1 MKNDS
6 IAKKIIGNP
15 RRLSIIRL
23 FDPWK
28 SRLCTC
34 PLKYSLHPYT
44 GCSHRCLYCY
54 ATAYIGRKPSTPK
67 KDLWKRLKHDLRFI
81 NKELIVELS
90 TSSDPYPPLEL
101 WMFLTRKTL
110 EILATNNVKV
120 LITTKSDLVIRDI
133 DVLLST
139 PSAVMITITSL
150 DRDLVKKLEPG
161 APSPERRIDAIRIL
175 SENKVPVGARIDPV
189 IPGLNDDPYML
200 GELVQAIVD
209 AGAIHIVTS
218 TYKARPD
225 NFRRMVEAFPDL
237 SSYWR
242 KLYYEEGIKMHGYHY
257 LRQDVRRE
265 LLKPIVTEARKH
277 GITYATCREGF
288 LGKEYFN
295 SPSCDGSHLIKYSP
309 KYVEDQGSIKKSYR
323 IL

>member
-1 MKNDS
+1 MKKS
-6 IAKKIIGNP
+6 HGYIGKL
-15 RRLSIIRL
+15 RVIRV
-23 FDPWK
+23 FDPWN
-28 SRLCTC
+28 SPLCTC

-44 GCSHRCLYCY
+44 GCSHGCLYCY
-54 ATAYIGRKPSTPK
+54 ATAYIGRRPSSPK
-67 KDLWKRLKHDLRFI
+67 KDFWKRLRHDLRFV
-81 NKELIVELS
+81 NRELIIELS
-90 TSSDPYPPLEL
+90 TSSDPYPPLEEWL
-101 WMFLTRKTL
+101 YLTRGAL
-110 EILATNNVKV
+110 EILASNNMNI

-150 DRDLVKKLEPG
+150 DNDLVKKLEPG
-161 APSPERRIDAIRIL
+161 APSPDRRIHAIRIL
-175 SENKVPVGARIDPV
+175 SENKVPVGVRIDPV

-200 GELVQAIVD
+200 RELVQAVVD
-209 AGAIHIVTS
+209 AGAMHIVTS

-225 NFRRMVEAFPDL
+225 NFRRMIEAFPDL

-242 KLYYEEGIKMHGYHY
+242 RLYYEEGSKVHGYRY
-257 LRQDVRRE
+257 LRQGIRRE

-295 SPSCDGSHLIKYSP
+295 SPSCDGSHLIKYSL
-309 KYVEDQGSIKKSYR
+309 KYKEDHGSIRKSYR
-323 IL
+323 LL